1 MSIHTKETH
10 SIRHRADIGAMAAQA
25 SHAPQAVYV
34 CPVLCGMSL
43 MTRALKVGGRVL
55 VRDYGRYDEAQL
67 RFKVHITYT
76 HETHKARTRSSS
88 LSTHRGLADSPSLAS
103 LPACLLVSLFVVCSV
118 VTVLERTSICGQT
131 AHGPTTSVSR
141 TCDRCLHSF
150 EWWSW
155 SISGGS
161 R

>member
-1 MSIHTKETH
+1 
-10 SIRHRADIGAMAAQA
+10 MAAQA

-34 CPVLCGMSL
+34 CPVLCGVSL
-43 MTRALKVGGRVL
+43 IDRVLKVGGRVL

-67 RFKVHITYT
+67 RFKVTQHTNMRHT
-76 HETHKARTRSSS
+76 G
-88 LSTHRGLADSPSLAS
+88 STHTTPTQTPQTRQYIQKTFLTSRPL
-103 LPACLLVSLFVVCSV
+103 ACLPPRLSLFVVCSV
-118 VTVLERTSICGQT
+118 GTVWGRTSICGQT
-131 AHGPTTSVSR
+131 APAPITSVWR
-141 TCDRCLHSF
+141 TCDRCLHSS